1 MSELILKTDGLQIK
15 APNGRTLVSEASF
28 EVRSGECIAIVG
40 PSGAGKTTS
49 VLASLGLLSSRF
61 GLSGCISWLD
71 GPAVPASSSRPFRLG
86 RDAVLLTQ
94 QPMEA
99 FDPLIRIG
107 RQIEETLEKAF
118 PGTGKSEARSAILA
132 TLRRLGFDRPE
143 DVIRRFPCELSGGM
157 LQRCMTAIVRLLK
170 PRLIVADE
178 PTSALDILS
187 SSSVLTELLGAQKET
202 GAALIVITHDVA
214 SVLSI
219 ASRIYVVDRGNTVET
234 LIPGNL
240 AGAEHPASERLL
252 SALRTLPEDRPA
264 LPPSSTP
271 FIEVKDV
278 RKTYAGPGFLFRGK
292 VTNVLDRVSFT
303 LKKGAC
309 TGLIGL
315 SGAGKSTLS
324 RILLGLE
331 KADSG
336 QVLFDGVTVH
346 AWKKAHPGS
355 LSIVLQN
362 YTDSVNPNK
371 TVGEII
377 EEPLRIAGL
386 NTGIQQRT
394 EEMLSKV
401 GLTEDFAARFP
412 HELSGGEL
420 QRVCIARALAPA
432 PRFIIFDEALS
443 GLDAAL
449 QQDILQ
455 LLRSLKTPESTWLF
469 ITHDLTALRSICT
482 DAVLLEDGRAA
493 LQIDTSAIDTSENP
507 LLRQLASLFKEKSR
521 LTAGLTLKGRP

>member
-264 LPPSSTP
+264 
-271 FIEVKDV
+271 
-278 RKTYAGPGFLFRGK
+278 GPGFLFRGK

-521 LTAGLTLKGRP
+521 LAAGLTLKGRP

>member
-1 MSELILKTDGLQIK
+1 MNELILKTDRLQIK
-15 APNGRTLVSEASF
+15 APNGRTLVRDASF

-49 VLASLGLLSSRF
+49 VLASLGLLPARF
-61 GLSGCISWLD
+61 SLSGSISWLG
-71 GPAVPASSSRPFRLG
+71 GPAIPASSSRPFRLG

-107 RQIEETLEKAF
+107 LQIEETLTSAF
-118 PGTGKSEARSAILA
+118 PDMGKPEARSSILA

-187 SSSVLTELLGAQKET
+187 SSSVLTELLDAQKET

-214 SVLSI
+214 SVMSI
-219 ASRIYVVDRGNTVET
+219 ASRLYVVDQGNTVET
-234 LIPGNL
+234 LIPGRL
-240 AGAEHPASERLL
+240 ADAEHPASRRLL

-264 LPPSSTP
+264 MPSSSTP
-271 FIEVKDV
+271 FIEVRDV
-278 RKTYAGPGFLFRGK
+278 CKTYAGPGFLFRGK
-292 VTNVLDRVSFT
+292 GTKVLDRVSFT
-303 LKKGAC
+303 LKRGAC

-324 RILLGLE
+324 RILLGLG

-336 QVLFDGVTVH
+336 QVLFEGMMVQ

-355 LSIVLQN
+355 LSVVLQN
-362 YTDSVNPNK
+362 YTDSVNPHK
-371 TVGEII
+371 TVGDII
-377 EEPLRIAGL
+377 AEPLRIAGL
-386 NTGIQQRT
+386 NAGIPQKT
-394 EEMLSKV
+394 AVMLSKV
-401 GLTEDFAARFP
+401 GLPEDFAKRFP

-443 GLDAAL
+443 GLDVAL
-449 QQDILQ
+449 QQDILR
-455 LLRSLKTPESTWLF
+455 LLCSLKTPESTWLF
-469 ITHDLTALRSICT
+469 ITHDLAALRSICT

-493 LQIDTSAIDTSENP
+493 LQIDTRAIDTSENP
-507 LLRQLASLFKEKSR
+507 LLRRLASLFKEKTR
-521 LTAGLTLKGRP
+521 LAAGLTLKGRP

>member
-1 MSELILKTDGLQIK
+1 M
-15 APNGRTLVSEASF
+15 
-28 EVRSGECIAIVG
+28 
-40 PSGAGKTTS
+40 
-49 VLASLGLLSSRF
+49 
-61 GLSGCISWLD
+61 
-71 GPAVPASSSRPFRLG
+71 
-86 RDAVLLTQ
+86 
-94 QPMEA
+94 
-99 FDPLIRIG
+99 
-107 RQIEETLEKAF
+107 
-118 PGTGKSEARSAILA
+118 
-132 TLRRLGFDRPE
+132 
-143 DVIRRFPCELSGGM
+143 
-157 LQRCMTAIVRLLK
+157 
-170 PRLIVADE
+170 
-178 PTSALDILS
+178 
-187 SSSVLTELLGAQKET
+187 
-202 GAALIVITHDVA
+202 
-214 SVLSI
+214 
-219 ASRIYVVDRGNTVET
+219 
-234 LIPGNL
+234 
-240 AGAEHPASERLL
+240 
-252 SALRTLPEDRPA
+252 
-264 LPPSSTP
+264 
-271 FIEVKDV
+271 KDV

-432 PRFIIFDEALS
+432 PASSFLMKRFQGSTLLCS
-443 GLDAAL
+443 RTSCSCSAAL
-449 QQDILQ
+449 KPLSQPG
-455 LLRSLKTPESTWLF
+455 SLSHT
-469 ITHDLTALRSICT
+469 I
-482 DAVLLEDGRAA
+482 
-493 LQIDTSAIDTSENP
+493 
-507 LLRQLASLFKEKSR
+507 
-521 LTAGLTLKGRP
+521 